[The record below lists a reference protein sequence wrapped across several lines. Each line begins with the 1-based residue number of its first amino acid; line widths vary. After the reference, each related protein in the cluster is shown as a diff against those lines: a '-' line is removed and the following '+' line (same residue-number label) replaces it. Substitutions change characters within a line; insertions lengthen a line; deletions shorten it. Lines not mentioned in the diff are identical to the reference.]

1 MINLKWFQF
10 LKVKTPARLGGVM
23 DVDEAS
29 ERPAADGDLTP
40 QAVMEIWKGVEDL
53 YRSGAYPGISFCLR
67 RRGVVL
73 LNRALGH
80 ARGNGPLE
88 SVRAEK
94 QMLKTGSPICLFS
107 ASKAVTAVL
116 THLLAED
123 GAIDLDMPVARYL
136 PTFGAAGKAD
146 TTIAQVLAHRGGFP
160 TLDLPV
166 GDLEPELL
174 LDWDR
179 VIRMI
184 CEAPPTPGRANR
196 MSYHAV
202 TGGFILAEVIQR
214 VTGKPVQHF
223 LDERLRQPLGMK
235 YFRYGLEPQHRDQV
249 AVNYAAGTPV
259 RFPISK
265 ILERALMAPMDRV
278 IEVSNSDV
286 FMNAI
291 IPAGNI
297 YSTAEELSRFY
308 QMLLDGGSWAGKQV
322 MKPETVQRVVRPAS
336 GIGFDRT
343 LNIPMMY
350 SEGLMLGANP
360 VGIYGPMTAGAY
372 GHLGFMNIL
381 GWADPAR
388 DISAGLLVTGKAV
401 LGTHLIALAKLLTAI
416 SSRCR

>member
-10 LKVKTPARLGGVM
+10 LKVRVPARLGAVT

-29 ERPAADGDLTP
+29 EKPTSDGDLS
-40 QAVMEIWKGVEDL
+40 QKDVNEIWKAVEEL
-53 YRSGAYPGISFCLR
+53 YRSGAYPGVSFCLR
-67 RRGVVL
+67 RRGEVL
-73 LNRALGH
+73 LNRSLGH

-94 QMLKTGSPICLFS
+94 LLLKTDMPICLFS
-107 ASKAVTAVL
+107 ASKAVTAIL
-116 THLLAED
+116 THMLAED

-136 PTFGAAGKAD
+136 PEFGAAGKED
-146 TTIAQVLAHRGGFP
+146 TTIAQVLSHRGGFP

-166 GDLEPELL
+166 GDLDPEML

-179 VIRMI
+179 MIKMI
-184 CEAPPTPGRANR
+184 CDAPPTPGRANK
-196 MSYHAV
+196 MSYHAI
-202 TGGFILAEVIQR
+202 TGGFILAEIIQR
-214 VTGKPVQHF
+214 VTGKPVQAF
-223 LDERLRQPLGMK
+223 LDERLRKPLGMK
-235 YFRYGLEPQHRDQV
+235 YFQYGLDPKHRDQV

-259 RFPISK
+259 RYPISK
-265 ILERALMAPMDRV
+265 ILERALMAPMGKV

-286 FMNAI
+286 FMDAV

-297 YSTAEELSRFY
+297 YATAEELSRFY
-308 QMLLDGGSWAGKQV
+308 QMLLDGGTWNGRQV
-322 MKPETVQRVVRPAS
+322 MKPETVARAVRPA
-336 GIGFDRT
+336 GGFSFDHT
-343 LNIPMMY
+343 LNIPMLY
-350 SEGLMLGANP
+350 SEGMMLGATP

-388 DISAGLLVTGKAV
+388 DVSVGLLVTGKAV
-401 LGTHLIALAKLLTAI
+401 LGSHVIALVKLMTAI

>member
-10 LKVKTPARLGGVM
+10 LKVKTPARLGGVT
-23 DVDEAS
+23 DVDETS
-29 ERPAADGDLTP
+29 EVPATAGDLP
-40 QAVMEIWKGVEDL
+40 PEAVREIWKAVEDL
-53 YRSGAYPGISFCLR
+53 YRSGAYPGVSFCLR
-67 RRGVVL
+67 RRGQVL
-73 LNRALGH
+73 LNRSLGH
-80 ARGNGPLE
+80 TRGNGPLE

-94 QMLKTGSPICLFS
+94 QLLTTDTPICLFS

-116 THLLAED
+116 THTLAED

-136 PTFGAAGKAD
+136 PEFGANGKSG
-146 TTIAQVLAHRGGFP
+146 TTLAQVLAHRGGFP

-166 GDLEPELL
+166 GDLDPELL

-179 VIRMI
+179 VIKMI
-184 CEAPPTPGRANR
+184 CDAPPTRGRANR

-214 VTGKPVQHF
+214 VTGAPVQNY
-223 LDERLRQPLGMK
+223 LDERLRKPLGMK
-235 YFRYGLEPQHRDQV
+235 YFRYGLEPQHRDKV

-265 ILERALMAPMDRV
+265 IVERALMAPMDRV
-278 IEVSNSDV
+278 IEVSNSEV
-286 FMNAI
+286 FMQAV

-308 QMLLDGGSWAGKQV
+308 QLLLDGGVYAGKQV
-322 MKPETVQRVVRPAS
+322 LKPETVLRAVRPAS
-336 GIGFDRT
+336 GISFDRT

-350 SEGLMLGANP
+350 SEGLMLGASP
-360 VGIYGPMTAGAY
+360 VGIFGPMTAGAY

-388 DISAGLLVTGKAV
+388 DISVGLLVTGKAV
-401 LGTHLIALAKLLTAI
+401 LGGHLISLIKLLTTI

>member
-10 LKVKTPARLGGVM
+10 LKVRVPERLGAVT

-29 ERPAADGDLTP
+29 ERPADEGDLS
-40 QAVMEIWKGVEDL
+40 QKDVNEIWKAVEDL
-53 YRSGAYPGISFCLR
+53 YRSGAYPGVSFCLR

-73 LNRALGH
+73 LNRSLGH

-94 QMLKTGSPICLFS
+94 HLLKTDAPICLFS
-107 ASKAVTAVL
+107 ASKAVTAIL
-116 THLLAED
+116 THMLAED

-136 PTFGAAGKAD
+136 PEFGVAGKED
-146 TTIAQVLAHRGGFP
+146 TTIAQVLSHRGGFP

-166 GDLEPELL
+166 GELDPNLL

-179 VIRMI
+179 VIKMI

-196 MSYHAV
+196 MSYHAI

-214 VTGKPVQHF
+214 VTGKPVRDF
-223 LDERLRQPLGMK
+223 LDIRLRQPLGMK
-235 YFRYGLEPQHRDQV
+235 YFQYGLDPAYRDQ
-249 AVNYAAGTPV
+249 AALNYAAGTPV
-259 RFPISK
+259 RYPISK
-265 ILERALMAPMDRV
+265 ILERALMAPMDKV
-278 IEVSNSDV
+278 IEVSNSDL
-286 FMNAI
+286 FMDAV

-308 QMLLDGGSWAGKQV
+308 QMLLDGGIWNGRQV
-322 MKPETVQRVVRPAS
+322 MKPETVQRAVRPAS
-336 GIGFDRT
+336 GVSFDHT
-343 LNIPMMY
+343 LNIPMLY
-350 SEGLMLGANP
+350 SEGMMLGATP

-401 LGTHLIALAKLLTAI
+401 LGTHVIALAKLLTAI
-416 SSRCR
+416 GTRAR